1 MVVNTP
7 LQSQGLRRGPS
18 FFFRCWGGL
27 GQFPKKILHS
37 KKKVYNGSCTRK
49 SAFYYPGP
57 VFDFKKFLAQAI
69 AHQIKTMHNLKGR
82 KKISHQKIAQ
92 ALPNP

>member
-1 MVVNTP
+1 VGV
-7 LQSQGLRRGPS
+7 
-18 FFFRCWGGL
+18 

-92 ALPNP
+92 ALPNPSKKNDGPPLSPCDCNGVFTTISM